1 MLLYKAQPKL
11 GETDMSEFKGTNTLV
26 VMMPPR
32 MKRQLR
38 KRADEKRVSM
48 NEYVRGALAKQ
59 LREDRGRV
67 A

>member
-1 MLLYKAQPKL
+1 
-11 GETDMSEFKGTNTLV
+11 MSEFKGTNTLV

-38 KRADEKRVSM
+38 KIADEKRVSM
-48 NEYVRGALAKQ
+48 NEYLRGALAKQ